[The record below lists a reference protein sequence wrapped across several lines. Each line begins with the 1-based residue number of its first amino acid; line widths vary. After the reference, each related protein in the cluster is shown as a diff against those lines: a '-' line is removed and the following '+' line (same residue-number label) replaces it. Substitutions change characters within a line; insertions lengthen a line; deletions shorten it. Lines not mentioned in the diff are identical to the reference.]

1 MISGKAFDDLKAIYG
16 RYEDHVVDL
25 KAIYGRYEDHVVAVY
40 ESGGTLADR
49 DIPGLHPN
57 GPHDYDTMWV
67 FDRSFAKEAFL
78 KDMSE
83 AKGFRIGGKF
93 LDCWAYFR
101 LEFDGPYMGRVRTNS
116 FWHMYQAEDG
126 PLFGEP
132 VKLRDP
138 LLDDRCRESFVRSA
152 WLDGRRSVGWAEA
165 RREGC
170 VGKKLYESLMALYVA
185 ENGGLHAFTDE
196 QKANIVK
203 AHAMSMPP
211 DEAKAL
217 LDGLAERLRI
227 EPKPKGR

>member
-1 MISGKAFDDLKAIYG
+1 MISGKAFD
-16 RYEDHVVDL
+16 DL

-49 DIPGLHPN
+49 DIPELHPN

-83 AKGFRIGGKF
+83 AKGFHIGGKF

-132 VKLRDP
+132 VKLHDP
-138 LLDDRCRESFVRSA
+138 LDDRYRESFVRSA

-165 RREGC
+165 RREGR

-227 EPKPKGR
+227 EPRPKGR